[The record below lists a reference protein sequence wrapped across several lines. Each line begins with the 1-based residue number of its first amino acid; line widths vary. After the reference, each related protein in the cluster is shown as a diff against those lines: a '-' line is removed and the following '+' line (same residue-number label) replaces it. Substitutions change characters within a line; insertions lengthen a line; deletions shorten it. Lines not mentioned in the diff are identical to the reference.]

1 MVLKAALLLALASA
15 VASKCVCSRNY
26 TSTVPSFVIN
36 GAYDDE
42 TFENCSP
49 QKCLIVINQN
59 NPARGVGGFV
69 INEFVQ
75 AGSRFT
81 VTIRDGDNPQFAL
94 TRANYHFFTDALAA
108 FVSRTSSVTIELA
121 YNGDLNVS
129 FNMYAFWRD
138 LEPTRTPVTGAT
150 YPPPLA
156 RAGNLGVDLGI
167 VIDLAGDDEEA
178 FTAMKNTIKMTI
190 SELSVHQDPK
200 KVYGARLSLQ
210 YLSANGTGANNM
222 FEPWSA
228 SVSDVMSAL
237 DQMPTGSPTA
247 NYTSALSTFLNLNG
261 SFSTNSSYGASSR
274 KNVQLIYAIFTQHEP
289 DDIAGLSKLI
299 SDQRNPD
306 VHVVFHWF
314 RATPSVDFRAL
325 SAYYPNVA
333 YLPYD
338 PANPFNLYNN
348 YILTGDTDPRFGCGG
363 GRSETL
369 LLNGRIS
376 SYYWPPLFRGTS
388 ANYCNNQ
395 ASTLT
400 IIDYPESTK
409 TIYINV
415 AQYELEMEKD
425 YIRFFDSEG
434 TEQGSVTGGNGGQG
448 PSFTINGSSATVTF
462 TTNEYLAYSGVFL
475 LITPY
480 K

>member
-1 MVLKAALLLALASA
+1 MELEKDYVRFYDGAGVE
-15 VASKCVCSRNY
+15 VAFLTGNNV
-26 TSTVPSFVIN
+26 FGAEFQIN
-36 GAYDDE
+36 G
-42 TFENCSP
+42 T
-49 QKCLIVINQN
+49 
-59 NPARGVGGFV
+59 
-69 INEFVQ
+69 

-81 VTIRDGDNPQFAL
+81 VTIRDGDNPQVAL

-129 FNMYAFWRD
+129 FNMYAFWRCY
-138 LEPTRTPVTGAT
+138 LPAT
-150 YPPPLA
+150 LA

-363 GRSETL
+363 GGAKRFTEWTNLIVL
-369 LLNGRIS
+369 L
-376 SYYWPPLFRGTS
+376 
-388 ANYCNNQ
+388 
-395 ASTLT
+395 
-400 IIDYPESTK
+400 
-409 TIYINV
+409 
-415 AQYELEMEKD
+415 
-425 YIRFFDSEG
+425 
-434 TEQGSVTGGNGGQG
+434 
-448 PSFTINGSSATVTF
+448 ATAF
-462 TTNEYLAYSGVFL
+462 
-475 LITPY
+475 
-480 K
+480 